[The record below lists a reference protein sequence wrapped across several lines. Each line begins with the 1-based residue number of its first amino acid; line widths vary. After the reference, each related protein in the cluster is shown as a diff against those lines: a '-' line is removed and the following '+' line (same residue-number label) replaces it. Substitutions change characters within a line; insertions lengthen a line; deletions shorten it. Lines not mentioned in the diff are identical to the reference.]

1 MNSKENNNPNE
12 EVFIQ
17 EMENLKKQV
26 EMELIGLEKRMRV
39 EKQSIMEK
47 PLIKMDKRMD
57 VLT

>member
-26 EMELIGLEKRMRV
+26 EMELVGLEKRMRV